1 MCVFTKYFSKLFNRN
16 LVFRK
21 SILPKCANFCSST
34 IFCTVTK
41 LLRYYQYNHVHLQV
55 NSKLLFT
62 SLNTIAYIRSYF
74 VKKQAL
80 NCNKQAATMKCIEL
94 PHFSTVGGGGEK
106 AFSLGKQILQ
116 GVFYH
121 KRSCLNYIY
130 DFQLQIPT
138 WDQLQKCLTPNAG
151 IETPNFIRYF

>member
-1 MCVFTKYFSKLFNRN
+1 MWPYLLLIFAPTHLLVYLKRDNAKVPSYFLLEVHELMLGCILVLGLIYDAIKNLKVNMWGRRWGHNGQKFFLILKSHMCVITKYFSKLFNGN

-21 SILPKCANFCSST
+21 SILPKYANFCSST

-74 VKKQAL
+74 VKK
-80 NCNKQAATMKCIEL
+80 
-94 PHFSTVGGGGEK
+94 
-106 AFSLGKQILQ
+106 
-116 GVFYH
+116 
-121 KRSCLNYIY
+121 
-130 DFQLQIPT
+130 
-138 WDQLQKCLTPNAG
+138 
-151 IETPNFIRYF
+151 

>member
-1 MCVFTKYFSKLFNRN
+1 MALPPPYLCTHSLVGLSKKRQCQSSKLFFAWSTWTNARLHFSPRFNLRCNKEPESEYVRQEVGAQWPEIFLMLKSHMCVITKYFSKLFNRN

-21 SILPKCANFCSST
+21 SILPKSANFCSST

-74 VKKQAL
+74 VKK
-80 NCNKQAATMKCIEL
+80 
-94 PHFSTVGGGGEK
+94 
-106 AFSLGKQILQ
+106 
-116 GVFYH
+116 
-121 KRSCLNYIY
+121 
-130 DFQLQIPT
+130 
-138 WDQLQKCLTPNAG
+138 
-151 IETPNFIRYF
+151 